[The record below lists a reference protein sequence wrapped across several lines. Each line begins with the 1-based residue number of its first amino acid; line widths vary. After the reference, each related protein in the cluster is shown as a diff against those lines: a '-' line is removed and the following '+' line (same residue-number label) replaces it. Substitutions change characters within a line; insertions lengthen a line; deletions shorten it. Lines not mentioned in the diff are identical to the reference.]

1 MRAQASR
8 VDRSGMPMS
17 PRGVIERRQIVV
29 ERRVAPSGLAGGAVV
44 LRGSRSPATPNVNP
58 PGPNLNGA
66 GYGASRPVGPVLLP
80 SAGWDRELDFS
91 GLDYGGAPFTITRPR
106 AARPPPPQTQLCR
119 VVGLEAPRIE
129 RREIDPP
136 RCAVE
141 DQLGHRFAGRRCVEN
156 APNAVA
162 GSDVSTR
169 DAGHAADQRQPVA
182 RDRTKAGLARDDIGR
197 GERRRDG

>member
-1 MRAQASR
+1 MKPSRIKKAHWRIAGAGCLAAILLSLAAFYGAGAANAADGRPMRAQASR

-91 GLDYGGAPFTITRPR
+91 GLDYGGAPFTITRP
-106 AARPPPPQTQLCR
+106 
-119 VVGLEAPRIE
+119 
-129 RREIDPP
+129 
-136 RCAVE
+136 
-141 DQLGHRFAGRRCVEN
+141 
-156 APNAVA
+156 
-162 GSDVSTR
+162 
-169 DAGHAADQRQPVA
+169 
-182 RDRTKAGLARDDIGR
+182 
-197 GERRRDG
+197 